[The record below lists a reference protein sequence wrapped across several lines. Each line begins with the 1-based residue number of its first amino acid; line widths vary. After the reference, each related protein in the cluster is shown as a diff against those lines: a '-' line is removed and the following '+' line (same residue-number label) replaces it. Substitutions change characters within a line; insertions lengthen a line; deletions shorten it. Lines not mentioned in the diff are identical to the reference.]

1 MSPGARHHLKTL
13 HPILL
18 PAGLLFAASVAL
30 LATTKEAE
38 ARIMLVQM
46 STSFAVL
53 VSVWLL
59 LRQYIDTLIMA
70 SKGFDEKFGRL
81 ERDISEVRQLP
92 AIQRALARQRAGGPE
107 DTQPPVQA
115 PKFNP

>member
-1 MSPGARHHLKTL
+1 MSPVLKHHLRTL

-18 PAGLLFAASVAL
+18 PAGILFAAFVAL
-30 LATTKEAE
+30 LATTKESE
-38 ARIMLVQM
+38 TRIMLVQM

-59 LRQYIDTLIMA
+59 LRQYIDTLIMG
-70 SKGFDEKFGRL
+70 SKGFEEKFGRL
-81 ERDISEVRQLP
+81 ERDITEVRQIP
-92 AIQRALARQRAGGPE
+92 AIQRALARQRAGADP
-107 DTQPPVQA
+107 DTQPPVEE